1 MFTLFEKYG
10 FLRRL
15 IIAYIGPGNN
25 AMLNTYF
32 TLLPTIGA
40 HIRYMVYGVSSKYF
54 EFMVAEIALLSNIY
68 NSLHSYY
75 VRLYIILAFQT
86 VDSQISWEKG
96 IKLSSRNNTEMKQF
110 ENVYDV
116 LYRSHC
122 ISTCSSNLDTSVEDP
137 SKILHI
143 KVYTTIRHACKYI
156 PN

>member
-1 MFTLFEKYG
+1 
-10 FLRRL
+10 
-15 IIAYIGPGNN
+15 
-25 AMLNTYF
+25 MLNTYF

-54 EFMVAEIALLSNIY
+54 KFMVAEIALLSNSVLSNIY

-75 VRLYIILAFQT
+75 VSLYIILAFQT
-86 VDSQISWEKG
+86 VDSLVSWEKG

-122 ISTCSSNLDTSVEDP
+122 ISTCSSASNLDTSVEDP

-143 KVYTTIRHACKYI
+143 KVYTTHKTCM
-156 PN
+156 